1 MPVVQFLES
10 VTGRVTRIIV
20 GLVMVA
26 LGLWLGG
33 LWLTLSVIG
42 LVPIAAGAFGF
53 CLLAPFFH
61 HPLRGGGH
69 PA

>member
-1 MPVVQFLES
+1 MSVLHFLES
-10 VTGRVTRIIV
+10 TAGRVTRIVV
-20 GLVMVA
+20 GLALVV

-33 LWLTLSVIG
+33 PWLVLSVVG

-61 HPLRGGGH
+61 HSLRGGRH

>member
-10 VTGRVTRIIV
+10 VTGRVTRIVV
-20 GLVMVA
+20 GLVLVV

-33 LWLTLSVIG
+33 LWLTLSVVG
-42 LVPIAAGAFGF
+42 LVPIATGALGF

-61 HPLRGGGH
+61 RPLRGGGH

>member
-1 MPVVQFLES
+1 MSVLQFLQS
-10 VTGRVTRIIV
+10 GTGRVTRIIV
-20 GLVMVA
+20 GLVLVV

-33 LWLTLSVIG
+33 LWLTLSVVG

-61 HPLRGGGH
+61 RPIRGGGH
-69 PA
+69 LA